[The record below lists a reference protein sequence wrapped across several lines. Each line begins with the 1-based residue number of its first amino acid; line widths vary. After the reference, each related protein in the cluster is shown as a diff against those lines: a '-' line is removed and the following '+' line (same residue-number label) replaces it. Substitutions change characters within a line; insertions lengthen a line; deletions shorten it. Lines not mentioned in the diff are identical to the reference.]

1 LHILNQKGVRVG
13 GQAVIEGVM
22 MRAPRAIAIA
32 VRKANGEVVIKGD
45 VWRSLAERFSFL
57 KWPILRGVLVLG
69 EALVN
74 GIQALSFSANQA
86 MEEEESGRATGTGS
100 WAIFFTM
107 VVAMALGIFLF
118 VVLPHVI
125 SLWIAEIAPEALGID
140 SVYFHLIDGLL
151 KIAFFLLYILGISQL
166 KDIQRIFQYHGAEH
180 KSIYAYEAGEALT
193 VENARKYSTL
203 HPRCGTAFI
212 LMVLIISIVIFSIVF
227 AFIPKPVAWPF
238 WVSNAAYI
246 FLKIGLMLPIA
257 GLSYELTRW
266 TSARPDHAWVRP
278 FVAPGLYLQRLTTRE
293 PSDDQIEVALR
304 ALNRALSLNSQYKIP
319 SQAPS

>member
-1 LHILNQKGVRVG
+1 MHIFNTKDVRVG

-32 VRKANGEVVIKGD
+32 VRKPNGEVVIKGD
-45 VWRSLAERFSFL
+45 VWRSLAERYSFL
-57 KWPILRGVLVLG
+57 RWPILRGVLVLG

-86 MEEEESGRATGTGS
+86 MEEESGSTPGTGS

-125 SLWIAEIAPEALGID
+125 SLWIAKIAPEALGID
-140 SVYFHLIDGLL
+140 SIYFHLIDGFL
-151 KIAFFLLYILGISQL
+151 KISFFLMYILGISQL

-180 KSIYAYEAGEALT
+180 KSIYAYEAGEVLT

-212 LMVLIISIVIFSIVF
+212 LMVLVISIVIFSIVF
-227 AFIPKPVAWPF
+227 VFIPKPATWPF
-238 WVSNAAYI
+238 WVTNIAYI
-246 FLKIGLMLPIA
+246 FLKIGLTLPIA
-257 GLSYELTRW
+257 GLSYELTMW
-266 TSARPDHAWVRP
+266 TSARSDRTWVRP
-278 FVAPGLYLQRLTTRE
+278 LVAPGLYLQRLTTRE
-293 PSDDQIEVALR
+293 PSDDQIEVALH
-304 ALNRALSLNSQYKIP
+304 ALSRALSLHSQYESP
-319 SQAPS
+319 SQAVS